1 MAECK
6 WVEEFGESPE
16 AWADIELVVVK
27 REEQAELLGLAVVV
41 AAEEVLDAS

>member
-1 MAECK
+1 MSSCDSVVVEVMAECK

-27 REEQAELLGLAVVV
+27 REA
-41 AAEEVLDAS
+41 